1 LRTLEDLARE
11 IPMTASDFLSLRDEY
26 VREWAASGE
35 PFTLTRNE
43 WMNRYQDLERRRF
56 AAAEQQQ
63 RLL

>member
-1 LRTLEDLARE
+1 
-11 IPMTASDFLSLRDEY
+11 MTASDFLSLRDEY